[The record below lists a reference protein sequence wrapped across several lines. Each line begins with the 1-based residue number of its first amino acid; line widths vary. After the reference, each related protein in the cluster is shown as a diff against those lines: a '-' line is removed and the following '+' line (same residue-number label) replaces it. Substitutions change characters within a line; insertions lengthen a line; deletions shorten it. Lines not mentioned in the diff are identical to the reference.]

1 MGKAALGVYS
11 KDVEP
16 VFTPGNR
23 TWSLV
28 EASNTEVFPLRPFRP
43 IPIDVDETSRSIDS
57 KDLTE
62 HQVSIIPFWVFKSL
76 TPYDNGV

>member
-16 VFTPGNR
+16 VFAPGNG
-23 TWSLV
+23 TWSRV
-28 EASNTEVFPLRPFRP
+28 EASNTEFFPPRPFRP
-43 IPIDVDETSRSIDS
+43 ITIDVDETSRGIDS

-62 HQVSIIPFWVFKSL
+62 HQVSISPL
-76 TPYDNGV
+76 